1 VIKKLSTT
9 SAKSRRSRGSKKTL
23 RYFFGALIFCI
34 LGGVFLWQQKIFD
47 QLGQE
52 GIRVV
57 DSDLLEK
64 PEPLLLEEKRVEVP
78 ERIRT
83 DFPEIPFYVQAPLA
97 QWQDPIFQN
106 ACEEASMLMVAD
118 ALQQKTRTTE
128 EVTQEIKSIAA
139 WQEKNIGT
147 SVDTNAQ
154 AVAKTLEEYF
164 GIVSVTVEENLT
176 EERIRELLTEKAV
189 VLVPLNGQKLAN
201 PHFTWP
207 GPQTHMLVIFDYNP
221 EKNTFVT
228 HDPGTKFGS
237 SYEYKAETL
246 FQALGDYPTGNHLS
260 YQEPLLKS
268 GVVVWNHS
276 DPLQN

>member
-1 VIKKLSTT
+1 
-9 SAKSRRSRGSKKTL
+9 
-23 RYFFGALIFCI
+23 
-34 LGGVFLWQQKIFD
+34 
-47 QLGQE
+47 
-52 GIRVV
+52 
-57 DSDLLEK
+57 
-64 PEPLLLEEKRVEVP
+64 LLLEEKKAEIP
-78 ERIRT
+78 EPVRI
-83 DFPEIPFYVQAPLA
+83 DFPEIPFYVQAPLG
-97 QWQDPIFQN
+97 QWSDPVFQN
-106 ACEEASMLMVAD
+106 GCEEASMLMVAD
-118 ALQQKTRTTE
+118 ALQQKARTKE
-128 EVTQEIKSIAA
+128 EVAQEIKSIAA

-147 SVDTNAQ
+147 SVDTDAG
-154 AVAKTLEEYF
+154 ASAKTLEEYF
-164 GIVSVTVEENLT
+164 GITTVAVVENLT

-201 PHFTWP
+201 PHFTSP

-268 GVVVWNHS
+268 GGVVWDQS